1 VPVPRRLLLV
11 AVLAAAALA
20 GGCGG
25 GDDEESSA
33 TDWADSVC
41 SSVTT
46 WTESVT
52 SAADTLREGG
62 LSEDGLRGAADEVK
76 DATSTLADDLKGL
89 GRPDTDAGGEAK
101 ESLDELADDLE
112 QEVDDIESAVD
123 DVSGGSGVLT
133 AVSTISSSLLAMGN
147 QVTSA
152 VQELEQVDVQG
163 DLEEA
168 FRNADSCEDLTSS
181 S

>member
-1 VPVPRRLLLV
+1 VLTPHRPLVV

-25 GDDEESSA
+25 GDEEESSA

-41 SSVTT
+41 SSIST
-46 WTESVT
+46 WTGSVS

-62 LSEDGLRGAADEVK
+62 LSEDGLRSAADEVK

-89 GRPDTDAGGEAK
+89 GRPDTDSGEQAK
-101 ESLDELADDLE
+101 ESLDGLADDLE
-112 QEVDDIESAVD
+112 QEVDKIETAVD
-123 DVSGGSGVLT
+123 DVSGASGVLT
-133 AVSTISSSLLAMGN
+133 AVSTVSTALLAMGN

-152 VQELEQVDVQG
+152 VQELEQVDVEG